1 LGLTFKKSGL
11 YYQQRLE
18 KKESDMIHYLK
29 KDNELSFGQENIR
42 HKLIIGDNYQAL
54 KNLLITH
61 RNKIDVIYIDPPY
74 GCNDMGE
81 FAKTNYANDITR
93 DNLLS
98 MLEPRLRL
106 ARDLLCDQGVI
117 FCSIDDK
124 NQAYVKC
131 LFDHVFGENNFLAN
145 LIWHARRGGGNDV
158 KHVAIDHEYILT
170 YSKTKDY
177 CLLIG
182 KVKNDDDFLLSDK

>member
-1 LGLTFKKSGL
+1 V
-11 YYQQRLE
+11 
-18 KKESDMIHYLK
+18 
-29 KDNELSFGQENIR
+29 N
-42 HKLIIGDNYQAL
+42 NYQAL

-81 FAKTNYANDITR
+81 FAQTNYVNNITR

-106 ARDLLCDQGVI
+106 ARDLLNDSGVI

-124 NQAYVKC
+124 NQAYIKC
-131 LFDHVFGENNFLAN
+131 LFDDVFGENNFIAN
-145 LIWHARRGGGNDV
+145 LI
-158 KHVAIDHEYILT
+158 
-170 YSKTKDY
+170 
-177 CLLIG
+177 
-182 KVKNDDDFLLSDK
+182 